1 VTGAKKKEE
10 EKMKR
15 VTVLLAAGLILLA
28 AASLPTFRAG
38 AQETVVTDD
47 NLDQALASAKT
58 PADHEAI
65 AAYYDKEAAS
75 NAAKAKLHHAVHHN
89 YDKFRI
95 KPPDMGHHC
104 DELAK
109 FFQRAADQDK
119 DLAAGHRK
127 MAKNLSP

>member
-1 VTGAKKKEE
+1 
-10 EKMKR
+10 MKR

-28 AASLPTFRAG
+28 AASLPAFRAG
-38 AQETVVTDD
+38 AQQTVVTDD

-65 AAYYDKEAAS
+65 AAYYDKEAAE
-75 NAAKAKLHHAVHHN
+75 NEAKAKLHHAVHHN

-109 FFQRAADQDK
+109 YFQRAADQDK
-119 DLAAGHRK
+119 DLAADHRE
-127 MAKNLSP
+127 MAKKSPQ